1 GTGAAEADPGPF
13 PRPPADEGRHQES
26 RHAHGPRDGDRL
38 RSGNPAGRGVNPGL
52 VPGLRHREA
61 LLEAPHVHGEG
72 SHRGC
77 RSTGRSHQRCSERR
91 IHPDPGPRRPGWGD
105 DCRAA
110 RCVPALRHHAGPLL
124 FDDEP
129 RLVWGL
135 LVSFLI
141 GHLLLL
147 VLNLPLAPV
156 FAQLLRLPSSY
167 LYPLLILTALIG
179 AFAVANNTF
188 SPWVVVVFGVVGF
201 LMKRITV
208 PIAPL
213 VLGLVIGPL
222 FEKALVQSSALG
234 GGDLMKVVLA
244 SPTAVGILIVAFLL
258 LLVPAVVNLVRG
270 RSRQG
275 LGIGD
280 DLVQ

>member
-1 GTGAAEADPGPF
+1 MLLGAF
-13 PRPPADEGRHQES
+13 
-26 RHAHGPRDGDRL
+26 
-38 RSGNPAGRGVNPGL
+38 
-52 VPGLRHREA
+52 
-61 LLEAPHVHGEG
+61 LLYGITP
-72 SHRGC
+72 
-77 RSTGRSHQRCSERR
+77 
-91 IHPDPGPRRPGWGD
+91 
-105 DCRAA
+105 
-110 RCVPALRHHAGPLL
+110 GPLL

-156 FAQLLRLPSSY
+156 FAQLLRLPYSY
-167 LYPLLILTALIG
+167 LYPLIIFTALIG

-188 SPWVVVVFGVVGF
+188 SLWVVVVFGVVGF
-201 LMKRITV
+201 LMKRINF

-280 DLVQ
+280 DLVQTGADEGH